1 MWRVSRLKQQTSSF
15 TLFSPVAVLTQRKLL
30 VWSEGESD
38 GLFFSLCVSLEKKK
52 NKLFPALSQ
61 VSQVRAGALS
71 DLF

>member
-1 MWRVSRLKQQTSSF
+1 MWRVSRLKQQSSSF
-15 TLFSPVAVLTQRKLL
+15 PLFSPVAVLTQRKLL

-38 GLFFSLCVSLEKKK
+38 RLFFSLCVSLETK

-61 VSQVRAGALS
+61 VSQLRGEALS